1 VHVATIHHF
10 ACSAFPHSSSNST
23 ASLLVAALT
32 IEKSPFGHRQRN
44 IAMNW
49 GYQWRDQVSSS
60 GRRIAEL
67 FANAI
72 TLAFRL
78 RPSDGCATR

>member
-1 VHVATIHHF
+1 
-10 ACSAFPHSSSNST
+10 
-23 ASLLVAALT
+23 
-32 IEKSPFGHRQRN
+32 
-44 IAMNW
+44 MNW